1 MEPTIP
7 PPGSDSITW
16 EGIDLRR
23 RRAHP
28 PSRTSTPEEPMD
40 RTALLRTTYRVNAA
54 ATFACAAALLG
65 GGHLLAPLFAVPLAW
80 VWGLGA
86 FFVPFAAW
94 IWAISRRP
102 QLDWAEALIAG
113 ILDEGYALASFL
125 LLAEFW
131 PRMTP
136 ELRFAVAF
144 VAAPVAIFAAV
155 ELSSA
160 LVLRRSPA
168 TA

>member
-1 MEPTIP
+1 
-7 PPGSDSITW
+7 
-16 EGIDLRR
+16 
-23 RRAHP
+23 
-28 PSRTSTPEEPMD
+28 MD

-65 GGHLLAPLFAVPLAW
+65 AGHLLAPLFAVPVAF

-102 QLDWAEALIAG
+102 QLYWGEALAAG

>member
-1 MEPTIP
+1 MT
-7 PPGSDSITW
+7 
-16 EGIDLRR
+16 
-23 RRAHP
+23 
-28 PSRTSTPEEPMD
+28 
-40 RTALLRTTYRVNAA
+40 LLRTIYRINAA

-65 GGHLLAPLFAVPLAW
+65 AGHLLAPLFAVPAAF

-86 FFVPFAAW
+86 LFLPFAGW

-102 QLDWAEALIAG
+102 QLRWSEALAAG

-131 PRMTP
+131 ARMTP

-144 VAAPVAIFAAV
+144 VAAPVAIFATV

-160 LVLRRSPA
+160 LRLRGLRA
-168 TA
+168 KTAGACEAQ